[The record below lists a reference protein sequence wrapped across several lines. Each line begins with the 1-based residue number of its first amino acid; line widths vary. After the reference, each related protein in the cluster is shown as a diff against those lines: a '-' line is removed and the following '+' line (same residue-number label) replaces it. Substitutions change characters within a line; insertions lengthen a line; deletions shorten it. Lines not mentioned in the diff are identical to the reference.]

1 MTAIVVNYLR
11 EHIPNA
17 GVAVAYCSYMQQ
29 EQVREK
35 LLAGLLRQLVH
46 QQHCVSEN
54 VRALHNVCQQAGRSP
69 TFDELSI
76 LLQHIAGT
84 YSWIFIVVDALD
96 ECPTA
101 ERLALISKIRR
112 LQELLPTI
120 RVMATFRPHI
130 NLDSEVTRAV
140 KLEIHA
146 SDSDL
151 EHYLTCNLLRLSP
164 RVGETPS
171 LKEAVVEGIIKAAGG
186 M

>member
-1 MTAIVVNYLR
+1 MICKKSR
-11 EHIPNA
+11 
-17 GVAVAYCSYMQQ
+17 
-29 EQVREK
+29 
-35 LLAGLLRQLVH
+35 
-46 QQHCVSEN
+46 
-54 VRALHNVCQQAGRSP
+54 RSP
-69 TFDELSI
+69 TFDELSS

-84 YSWIFIVVDALD
+84 YSRVFIVVDALD

-101 ERLALISKIRR
+101 ERLALISGIRR

-130 NLDSEVTRAV
+130 NLDGEVTSAD

-151 EHYLTCNLLRLSP
+151 EHYLNCNLSHLSP
-164 RVGETPS
+164 RIKDTPS
-171 LKEAVVEGIIKAAGG
+171 LEGAVVQGIIKAAGG